1 MASCSLS
8 LWSVMYTFHDFQTQ
22 LGAKHA
28 AFHFLCLLELRIF
41 WTDQRCLNHHFWST
55 AAWQGFWWELFQECG
70 KLVVLWALSFSSELV
85 QAVNYLSNILQD
97 PSSEEQGKSLFSYCQ
112 VRNKHG
118 TKKCPLAWPAVVQ
131 WLNWN
136 VDSPSNEIPL
146 VLGMVFPLLPSLNRI
161 GWTLPP
167 FPQ

>member
-8 LWSVMYTFHDFQTQ
+8 LWSGVYTFHNSQTQ
-22 LGAKHA
+22 LGAKCA
-28 AFHFLCLLELRIF
+28 AFHFLSLLGLRIF
-41 WTDQRCLNHHFWST
+41 WSNQQCLNHHFWST

-70 KLVVLWALSFSSELV
+70 ELVVLLSLSSDLPFQSIVRSFQWGAGEKLIF
-85 QAVNYLSNILQD
+85 LL
-97 PSSEEQGKSLFSYCQ
+97 PGKEQTQ
-112 VRNKHG
+112 NK
-118 TKKCPLAWPAVVQ
+118 KRPLAWPAVLQ

-146 VLGMVFPLLPSLNRI
+146 VLGMAFPLLPSLSRI